1 MGISLTYGSQ
11 DPVSLYIIYNIY
23 SIYVYMYSV
32 ILYCITVYDQYMRTE
47 SGAKTEKKANKTGY
61 SQVGYPISALTGA

>member
-1 MGISLTYGSQ
+1 
-11 DPVSLYIIYNIY
+11 
-23 SIYVYMYSV
+23 MYSV